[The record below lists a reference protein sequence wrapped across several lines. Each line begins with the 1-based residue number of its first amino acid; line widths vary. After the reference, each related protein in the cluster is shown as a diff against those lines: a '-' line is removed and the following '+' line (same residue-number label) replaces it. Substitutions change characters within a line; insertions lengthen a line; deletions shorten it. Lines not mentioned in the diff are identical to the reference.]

1 MLSRR
6 ALLAGGVSSLATPA
20 ILAQAQNSTDS
31 AGAAATILRLE
42 RRNIEVNGKA
52 ASVYGVRQPNG
63 TFGVTT
69 EVGNPFRV
77 RVENGIGEPS
87 LIHWHALTPPWRQDG
102 VPGISGPPI
111 PAGGSADYDFPLRFG
126 GTFWMHSHQ
135 GLQEQGLMTA
145 PLIIHDERDRADQ
158 QEVVVMLADFSFTPA
173 KQIFENLKAS
183 GSMGAMAKPAG
194 GATSSM
200 SKMSDM
206 KMQGMVKGAGAMAS
220 TSSMKMAAGPS
231 GPDLND
237 VKYDAFLANSRTLA
251 DPEIVKVEPGGRVL
265 LRIINGSSMSAF
277 HVGLGELDGELIAVD
292 GVEIAPVR
300 GRSFPVAVAQ
310 RLDIR
315 VSLPPGPGA
324 YPVLAQLEGERS
336 QTGIILVA
344 ADAPVRRIPDAA
356 ETPSPALTLDLERTL
371 RAQKPL
377 APRKADRIHI
387 LNLTGEMAGYVWS
400 INNVVWNKDTPPLAV
415 AEGERVELVFVNQT
429 PMPHPMHLHGH
440 KVQVVEIDG
449 ERFRG
454 AVRDTILVTP
464 GRRVVVAF
472 DANNPGWW
480 ALHCHLLYHL
490 EAGMFTTIK
499 YV

>member
-6 ALLAGGVSSLATPA
+6 AVIAGGVAALAAPP
-20 ILAQAQNSTDS
+20 ILARAQNSTDS
-31 AGAAATILRLE
+31 AAAAPTILRLE
-42 RRNIEVNGKA
+42 RRNIEVNGKT
-52 ASVYGVRQPNG
+52 ASVYGIRQPNG
-63 TFGVTT
+63 TFGITT
-69 EVGNPFRV
+69 EVGKPFRV
-77 RVENGIGEPS
+77 RVESGIGQPS
-87 LIHWHALTPPWRQDG
+87 LIHWHGLTPPWRQDG

-135 GLQEQGLMTA
+135 GLQEQRLMAA
-145 PLIIHDERDRADQ
+145 PLIIHDERDRPDE
-158 QEVVVMLADFSFTPA
+158 QEVVVMRADFSFTPSEE
-173 KQIFENLKAS
+173 IFENLKNS
-183 GSMGAMAKPAG
+183 GSIGAMAKTTG
-194 GATSSM
+194 G
-200 SKMSDM
+200 
-206 KMQGMVKGAGAMAS
+206 VAS
-220 TSSMKMAAGPS
+220 TAGMKMAAPMSMGQS
-231 GPDLND
+231 WPDLND
-237 VKYDAFLANSRTLA
+237 VKYDAFLANFRTLA

-265 LRIINGSSMSAF
+265 LRIINSSSMSAF
-277 HVGLGELDGELIAVD
+277 HVGLGALDGELIAVD
-292 GVEIAPVR
+292 GFEVEPIR
-300 GRSFPVAVAQ
+300 GRTFPVAVAQ

-315 VSLPPGPGA
+315 LRLPPGPGA
-324 YPVLAQLEGERS
+324 YPVLAQLEGERG

-344 ADAPVRRIPDAA
+344 ADAPVSKTPSEA
-356 ETPSPALTLDLERTL
+356 ETPSPALTLDLERSL

-377 APRKADRIHI
+377 APRKADRVHT

-400 INNVVWNKDTPPLAV
+400 INNVVWNKDTSPLAV
-415 AEGERVELVFVNQT
+415 AEGERVELVFVNET

-440 KVQVVEIDG
+440 EFQVVEIDD
-449 ERFRG
+449 ERFPG

-472 DANNPGWW
+472 DADNPGGW

>member
-6 ALLAGGVSSLATPA
+6 ALLAGGAAALAAPPFPA
-20 ILAQAQNSTDS
+20 RAQTSADS
-31 AGAAATILRLE
+31 AAQPTILRLE
-42 RRNIEVNGKA
+42 RRNIEVNGKT
-52 ASVYGVRQPNG
+52 ASVYAIHQPNG
-63 TFGVTT
+63 TFGLTT
-69 EVGNPFRV
+69 EVGKRFLV

-87 LIHWHALTPPWRQDG
+87 LIHWHGLTPPWRQDG

-111 PAGGSADYDFPLRFG
+111 PPGGSADYDFPLRFG

-135 GLQEQGLMTA
+135 GFQEQLLMSA
-145 PLIIHDERDRADQ
+145 PLIIHDERDRPDE
-158 QEVVVMLADFSFTPA
+158 QEVVVMLADFSFTPPE
-173 KQIFENLKAS
+173 QIFENLKKS
-183 GSMGAMAKPAG
+183 GSMADMAKPLAS
-194 GATSSM
+194 AP
-200 SKMSDM
+200 
-206 KMQGMVKGAGAMAS
+206 AS
-220 TSSMKMAAGPS
+220 TGMKMAGMAMPQGDA

-237 VKYDAFLANSRTLA
+237 VKYDAFLANERTLA
-251 DPEIVKVEPGGRVL
+251 DPEVIKVEPGGRVL
-265 LRIINGSSMSAF
+265 LRMINSSSMSAF

-292 GVEIAPVR
+292 GFAIEPVR
-300 GRSFPVAVAQ
+300 GRSFPATVAQ

-315 VSLPPGPGA
+315 LSLPPGPGA
-324 YPVLAQLEGERS
+324 YPILAQLEGERE
-336 QTGIILVA
+336 QTGVVLVA
-344 ADAPVRRIPDAA
+344 GGAEIARIPDAA
-356 ETPSPALTLDLERTL
+356 AAPSAPLNLDLERAL
-371 RAQKPL
+371 RAKKPL
-377 APRKADRIHI
+377 VERKVDRVHT

-400 INNVVWNKDTPPLAV
+400 INDVVWDKDVPPLPV

-440 KVQVVEIDG
+440 EFQVVEIDG
-449 ERFRG
+449 ERFPG